1 MLRDYVDRLVACGM
15 TEDAAMRICGLYAV
29 GGDYS
34 GLEKFTHMNEAV
46 FDDRKEYAMEDR

>member
-15 TEDAAMRICGLYAV
+15 DEPAAMRICGVYASWRN
-29 GGDYS
+29 YS
-34 GLEKFTHMNEAV
+34 GLEEFVHMSEIV